1 MNGYSITENALI
13 CVRRESGSATRL
25 GLASAFLDHLPE
37 LGLLVGRQ
45 DSDDLLAAFLAVGHG
60 GENLFDLGLLRI
72 GQVQLGQHL
81 FEALRPL
88 ALLAVIPGIG

>member
-25 GLASAFLDHLPE
+25 SLASALLDDFPE

-45 DSDDLLAAFLAVGHG
+45 DSDNLLTAFLAVRHSS
-60 GENLFDLGLLRI
+60 ENLFDLGLLRI

-88 ALLAVIPGIG
+88 ALLAIIPGIG